1 MHEEAKEEARRRRE
15 RRSERA
21 GGGQQQGWKR
31 ERAREGG
38 GGQAERNEKE
48 GGQAGSHKKYTYKN
62 LPITCLAASACPA
75 ASATVDVVVGKVFG
89 DACWGFSSYLFVG
102 GQSIKRPGLKR
113 VASCRGQKCQCD
125 GIRVERGQGPAT
137 NAGFELLK

>member
-1 MHEEAKEEARRRRE
+1 MNGQVVGSSKGGRE
-15 RRSERA
+15 RER
-21 GGGQQQGWKR
+21 
-31 ERAREGG
+31 GG

-75 ASATVDVVVGKVFG
+75 TSATASAAVDVVVGKVFG

>member
-1 MHEEAKEEARRRRE
+1 MGRQRGTRRKVGR
-15 RRSERA
+15 
-21 GGGQQQGWKR
+21 
-31 ERAREGG
+31 
-38 GGQAERNEKE
+38 QAP
-48 GGQAGSHKKYTYKN
+48 TKN
-62 LPITCLAASACPA
+62 IHTKIYLSLASACPA
-75 ASATVDVVVGKVFG
+75 ASACLAASAAVDVVVGKVFG
-89 DACWGFSSYLFVG
+89 DACWGFSSHLFVG

>member
-1 MHEEAKEEARRRRE
+1 MKGGVNGQVVGSSKGGREKER
-15 RRSERA
+15 
-21 GGGQQQGWKR
+21 GGD
-31 ERAREGG
+31 
-38 GGQAERNEKE
+38 GQAERNEKE

-75 ASATVDVVVGKVFG
+75 TSDASAAVDVVVGKVFG

>member
-1 MHEEAKEEARRRRE
+1 MNGQVVGSSK
-15 RRSERA
+15 
-21 GGGQQQGWKR
+21 GGR

-75 ASATVDVVVGKVFG
+75 ASACALLPLLLSTSLSARFLGPPVGASPLICLLG
-89 DACWGFSSYLFVG
+89 DN
-102 GQSIKRPGLKR
+102 Q
-113 VASCRGQKCQCD
+113 
-125 GIRVERGQGPAT
+125 
-137 NAGFELLK
+137 